1 MGLKRKILI
10 EAKNLSLGHTIASMP
25 YISKFA
31 EVNKMDKIFV
41 AIKKDLIPFFNPT
54 YNNFEYLTDSE
65 GDDIFDAIIPLEFNN
80 YNKSIQQEYAEKL
93 GFINASYIRP
103 RISIPDQERPIK
115 NKYVILGVHSTS
127 QLKYWNHPRGKR
139 VQLESPYWNEL
150 CRMLR
155 KEGYTPVT
163 IERDE
168 LFGVLPHR
176 NGLPSKSNNK
186 IGTTLLDS
194 VNLINHCEFFI
205 GLSSGMTW
213 LAHALGKKVAMI
225 SNFTEDWTEFDLS
238 LDDYIRITNKSVCH
252 GCWNRINTEYLFD
265 RHDWYW
271 CPRHKDTERQFE
283 CHTSIT
289 PEQVFNEIKKWI

>member
-1 MGLKRKILI
+1 MRKILI
-10 EAKNLSLGHTIASMP
+10 EAKNLALGDTIASMP

-41 AIKKDLIPFFNPT
+41 VIRKDLIFLFDSI
-54 YNNFEYLTDSE
+54 YNNFEYLIDGE
-65 GDDIFDAIIPLEFNN
+65 FDDIFDVIIPLEFNN
-80 YNKSIQQEYAEKL
+80 YNKSIQQEYAERL
-93 GFINASYIRP
+93 GFMNAPYIRP
-103 RISIPDQERPIK
+103 RVLIPGRERPIK

-127 QLKYWNHPRGKR
+127 QLKYWNHPGGKK
-139 VQLESPYWNEL
+139 VQPESLYWNEL
-150 CRMLR
+150 CGMLR

-163 IERDE
+163 IEKSE
-168 LFGVLPHR
+168 LFGVLPQR
-176 NGLPSKSNNK
+176 NGLPSKANNK
-186 IGTTLLDS
+186 IGVSLLDAI
-194 VNLINHCEFFI
+194 NLLNHCEFFI
-205 GLSSGMTW
+205 GLSSGMAW

-225 SNFTEDWTEFDLS
+225 SNFTEDWTEFDLT

-252 GCWNRINTEYLFD
+252 GCWNKINTEYSFD
-265 RHDWYW
+265 LSDWYW